1 MLMKQQVLW
10 NQKSLSEL
18 MMSRQMGVMKAKD
31 IVKHKCIC
39 EKAMLVPTGVTVRE
53 SLDNEGHIY

>member
-1 MLMKQQVLW
+1 
-10 NQKSLSEL
+10 
-18 MMSRQMGVMKAKD
+18 MSRQMGVMKAKD

-39 EKAMLVPTGVTVRE
+39 EKAILVPTGVTVRE